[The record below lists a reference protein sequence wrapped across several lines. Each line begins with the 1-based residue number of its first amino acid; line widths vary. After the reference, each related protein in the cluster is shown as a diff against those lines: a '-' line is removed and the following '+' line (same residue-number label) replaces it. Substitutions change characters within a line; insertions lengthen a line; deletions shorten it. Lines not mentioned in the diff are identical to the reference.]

1 MSDFKLILIT
11 VIITIFLIIL
21 LQFILKKLLVKLFK
35 PKLTAT
41 SFDKNS
47 TSANDEITVA
57 RMEKVTNYTQIIELI
72 DEYEKHQETDDQKHL
87 IAELKKQ
94 MKEMI
99 SNAEE
104 YEEKMLIATYFI
116 ENIFNILNN
125 KKAISFKEFCSILSS
140 QIVKSKSFDPAFKSY
155 VQGRNSGRGI

>member
-1 MSDFKLILIT
+1 MSDLKIILTT
-11 VIITIFLIIL
+11 VIITVSLIIL
-21 LQFILKKLLVKLFK
+21 LQHIYKKFLAKFFT
-35 PKLTAT
+35 PKSKAT

-47 TSANDEITVA
+47 TSFNDEITVE

-72 DEYEKHQETDDQKHL
+72 DEYEKHQETDNQKHL
-87 IAELKKQ
+87 IAELKKE

-99 SNAEE
+99 SHADQ

-140 QIVKSKSFDPAFKSY
+140 QIIKSKSFDPAFKSY